1 MARYGQKLSFI
12 SRYFLQVNQ
21 ACAWRQ
27 ATSETITFEPINQ
40 SVKQLKM
47 IV

>member
-1 MARYGQKLSFI
+1 MARYGKKLSFT
-12 SRYFLQVNQ
+12 SHYFLQVSQ
-21 ACAWRQ
+21 ACACPQ